1 MSIPAQDKNPNCDWK
16 QKPEYVCSLCDY
28 RCTRKFLWNQHLET
42 KKHRQR
48 ADNEKKQS
56 PHRSPSSAYNA
67 HKICNTISCVCGRTY
82 KHVQSFNRHKK
93 VCKGQNEESGKNELR
108 CMVASLI
115 RQNQA
120 MLTENHDMREMLR
133 EMLPNIGSNNTTT
146 INNRFNLQIFLNER
160 CKDAINLSEFVET
173 LELRLPDLAETRQNG
188 YVSGISSIIVRGLK
202 ELETCRRPIHC
213 SDLKREVIYVKDDDK
228 WERENHDRAKM
239 KQAISAVASK
249 QLDKIKEWEASN
261 PSWETTES
269 GTRDY
274 VELVK
279 QATSSADDK
288 SAGRIIKTI
297 AREVL
302 IEK

>member
-1 MSIPAQDKNPNCDWK
+1 MSMSTQHKYANCDLPE
-16 QKPEYVCSLCDY
+16 KPGFYCELCDY
-28 RCTRKFLWNQHLET
+28 SCSRKFLWKQHIET
-42 KKHRQR
+42 KKHRER
-48 ADNEKKQS
+48 SENEIS
-56 PHRSPSSAYNA
+56 PKSDCKPSGAYNA
-67 HKICNTISCVCGRTY
+67 HKICNTMSCICGRTY
-82 KHVQSFNRHKK
+82 KHVQSFNRHRK
-93 VCKGQNEESGKNELR
+93 VCRAQNDESGKSELR
-108 CMVASLI
+108 HMVASLI

-120 MLTENHDMREMLR
+120 MLVENNDMREMLR

-173 LELRLPDLAETRQNG
+173 LELGLGDLAETHQNG

-202 ELETCRRPIHC
+202 ELETHRRPIHC

-228 WERENHDRAKM
+228 WERENEDRVKM
-239 KQAISAVASK
+239 KSAISAIASK
-249 QLDKIKEWEASN
+249 QLDKIKEWEANN
-261 PSWETTES
+261 PSWETTDS

-279 QATSSADDK
+279 EVTSTADDK
-288 SAGRIIKTI
+288 SANRIIKSI
-297 AREVL
+297 AREVI

>member
-1 MSIPAQDKNPNCDWK
+1 MSISAQDKYAHRDWPPK
-16 QKPEYVCSLCDY
+16 HEFVCEMCDY
-28 RCTRKFLWNQHLET
+28 KCTRKFLWKQHTET
-42 KKHRQR
+42 KKHRER
-48 ADNEKKQS
+48 AESRKS
-56 PHRSPSSAYNA
+56 TPPHDTSSGAYNA
-67 HKICNTISCVCGRTY
+67 HKICNTITCVCGRTY
-82 KHVQSFNRHKK
+82 KYVQSFNRHKK
-93 VCKGQNEESGKNELR
+93 VCREQNDESGKNELR

-133 EMLPNIGSNNTTT
+133 EMLPNIGSNNTT

-173 LELRLPDLAETRQNG
+173 LQLGLADLAETRQNG

-202 ELETCRRPIHC
+202 ELETHRRPIHC

-228 WERENHDRAKM
+228 WERENDDRLKM
-239 KQAISAVASK
+239 KRAISAVASK

-279 QATSSADDK
+279 EAISSTDDK
-288 SAGRIIKTI
+288 SANRIIKSI
-297 AREVL
+297 AREVI